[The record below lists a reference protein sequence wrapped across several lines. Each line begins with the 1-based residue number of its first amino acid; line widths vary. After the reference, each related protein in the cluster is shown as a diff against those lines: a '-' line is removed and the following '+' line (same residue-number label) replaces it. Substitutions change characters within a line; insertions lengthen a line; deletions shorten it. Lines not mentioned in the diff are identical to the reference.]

1 MGLKKYLGSLRGLKI
16 NKIIDLGHGLW
27 RMDRWDSKISRIY
40 KLYLDS
46 FKTPCIWQVHA
57 PPPHHIFILNMP
69 LGLSYVGTGRVVW
82 RWVVL
87 QLPPALP
94 DVILFLIL
102 TGRQGSQFILT
113 IFWIIQKYIIASEI
127 FYFIFYQK
135 WSLIYEPKRHND

>member
-27 RMDRWDSKISRIY
+27 RMDRWDSIISRIY

-57 PPPHHIFILNMP
+57 PPTPYIYSKYAPGPQLCWDWEGCVEMSCFATSPRPSWRNLIFDFNRQTGFPIYSNNILDYSKIHHCK
-69 LGLSYVGTGRVVW
+69 W
-82 RWVVL
+82 
-87 QLPPALP
+87 
-94 DVILFLIL
+94 DILF
-102 TGRQGSQFILT
+102 
-113 IFWIIQKYIIASEI
+113 Y
-127 FYFIFYQK
+127 FYQK